1 MDSATSLGTL
11 HVAEAFDPLSSEY
24 LMDPYPILARA
35 RAAGPVFYSPALD
48 HWVVTRFHDIR
59 TIFRT
64 PALFSATNANA
75 PLLPPCPRAVDAL
88 AAAGFGAVPTLA
100 NVDPPAHTRV
110 RRMAN
115 SAFTP
120 RRIAAMEP
128 LVREVVVRFCE
139 ERLDHGSA
147 DLVQDFAWELP
158 VLVLFSILGTPEEDV
173 AAVKAGS
180 WARILFVY
188 GHTGDDEQ
196 VAAAEGMGAFWRYAE
211 RLIADRLQTDRGDF
225 TSDLVRA
232 CDEHGEGLSPQQAA
246 TIALNLLFAGH
257 ETTTG
262 LLGNAFRRLLGHR
275 QAWDAICR
283 DPSLIPGAI
292 EEVLR
297 FDSSVI
303 AWRRQTT
310 AAVDIGGVAVPAG
323 AKLLL
328 MIGSGNRDAAVFPD
342 PDTFDI
348 RRPNA
353 RDHLSF
359 GNGPHFCLGAPL
371 ARLQARV
378 VLEEISAR
386 LPSLR
391 LEGSDELRFAPN
403 VSFRGP
409 LALRAVWD
417 VTPGS

>member
-1 MDSATSLGTL
+1 MIGVGTS
-11 HVAEAFDPLSSEY
+11 FDPMSAEY
-24 LMDPYPILARA
+24 LTDPYPILAAA
-35 RAAGPVFYSPALD
+35 RATSPVIYSPDLD
-48 HWVVTRFHDIR
+48 HWVVTRHQDVR
-59 TIFRT
+59 AIFRT
-64 PALFSATNANA
+64 PALFSAANANA
-75 PLLPPCPRAVDAL
+75 PLLPPCPRAMEAL
-88 AAAGFGAVPTLA
+88 VAAGFGAVPTLA
-100 NVDPPAHTRV
+100 NVDPPDHTRV
-110 RRMAN
+110 RRMVN

-120 RRIAAMEP
+120 PRIAAMEP
-128 LVREVVVRFCE
+128 LVRDVVVRFCE

-147 DLVQDFAWELP
+147 DLIADFAWELP

-180 WARILFVY
+180 WSRILFVY
-188 GHTGDDEQ
+188 GRPGDEDQ
-196 VAAAEGMGAFWRYAE
+196 VSAAQGMGAFWRYAE
-211 RLIADRLQTDRGDF
+211 RLVADRLETDRGDF
-225 TSDLVRA
+225 PSDLVRA
-232 CDEHGEGLSPQQAA
+232 CDAHGDRLSPPQAA

-262 LLGNAFRRLLGHR
+262 LLGNAFRRLLEHR
-275 QAWDAICR
+275 AAWDAICR
-283 DPSLIPGAI
+283 DPGLIPGAV

-310 AAVDIGGVAVPAG
+310 QAVDVGGVQLPAG

-328 MIGSGNRDAAVFPD
+328 MIGSANRDPDVFPD

-378 VLEEISAR
+378 VLEEVSAR

-391 LEGSDELRFAPN
+391 RDGSDELRFAPN

-409 LALRAVWD
+409 LALATAWD
-417 VTPGS
+417 V